1 MAASWWEVKREEVKK
16 KTKHQPGAEPQ
27 NQMCSDRTSSAARS
41 WPPAMLLGLSLIA
54 RGEIGF
60 IILNIAREAG
70 IIGCGGKGSEAF
82 NVGIW
87 SIVLN
92 TVGGPIAVG
101 VLLRAKGVSKELM
114 EGRWGWERKG

>member
-1 MAASWWEVKREEVKK
+1 
-16 KTKHQPGAEPQ
+16 
-27 NQMCSDRTSSAARS
+27 
-41 WPPAMLLGLSLIA
+41 MLLGLSLIA

-114 EGRWGWERKG
+114 EGRWGWERKN